1 MECNI
6 GILSQGYTF
15 YGCQVTQVTHV
26 KPVEHVTVLCTK
38 FLNIF
43 SFQKLI
49 FSMLCVFSFN
59 KNYVINN
66 MCVCL
71 FTTTVKLEIN
81 KKYCYISLGIF
92 PQDGV

>member
-6 GILSQGYTF
+6 GILSPGYTF

-26 KPVEHVTVLCTK
+26 KTVEHVTVLSTK

-43 SFQKLI
+43 CFQKLI

-59 KNYVINN
+59 KKYVVNN
-66 MCVCL
+66 MCV
-71 FTTTVKLEIN
+71 FIYN
-81 KKYCYISLGIF
+81 YC
-92 PQDGV
+92 VT